1 MSRVADP
8 RTRISLLR
16 AAEEVF
22 AKKGLDAAKVEE
34 IAKLAGV
41 SKGAFYLHFEGK
53 EEAFLHVVEAFL
65 ARCGSMLSEPSENF
79 VPTRPDELME
89 LGLEQ
94 DVQMFEFLWQNRAI
108 LAILHTCKGEYAYL
122 FDAFRKELHQNVRH
136 WIEFLSAR
144 GVYRRDLDPQL
155 AATLIVGAHGE
166 LAEAMLQSDKKP
178 PLRDWLLA
186 TRRIFCL
193 GLAADP
199 SFWERQHV
207 SHVSLPHIPDPL
219 PSEPVERTRRANA
232 ATPSK
237 RVTTRPRTAK

>member
-8 RTRISLLR
+8 RTRIALLR

-22 AKKGLDAAKVEE
+22 AKKGLDSAKVEE

-65 ARCGSMLSEPSENF
+65 ARCGSMIPQPSEHL
-79 VPTRPDELME
+79 VPTRTEELME
-89 LGLEQ
+89 MGLEQ

-108 LAILHTCKGEYAYL
+108 LAILHTCNGQYAYL
-122 FDAFRKELHQNVRH
+122 FNAFRKEAHQSARR
-136 WIEFLSAR
+136 WIEFLVER
-144 GVYRRDLDPQL
+144 GVYRKDLDPHL
-155 AATLIVGAHGE
+155 TATLMVGAHGE

-186 TRRIFCL
+186 SRRIFCL

-199 SFWERQHV
+199 TFWEHQKV
-207 SHVSLPHIPDPL
+207 SQVSLPEIPEPH
-219 PSEPVERTRRANA
+219 PSEPV
-232 ATPSK
+232 
-237 RVTTRPRTAK
+237 VRPRRTAARAPRARAAK